1 MLSERKKTIL
11 KKVVEAYVKTAHPI
25 SSGNLVKKDFPK
37 ISSATLRNEML
48 DLTNEGFLFQPHTS
62 AGKIPTESAFR
73 FFLDN
78 FVEEKKLNK
87 KSQKAILQIQK
98 KGNNQ
103 RKRIKELAKELA
115 EQSGEA
121 IIISFSKDDYFYTG
135 LSNLFA
141 QPEFEDFSLI
151 QDLSEVIDHLDRTME
166 SIFDDIDETK
176 ILMGEENPFSNK
188 CSVILTTLN
197 QSNQKVIIGLLG
209 PLRMDYNRNISLIK
223 FLENL

>member
-1 MLSERKKTIL
+1 MLTERKKSIV
-11 KKVVEAYVKTAHPI
+11 KKVVEEYIKRAKPI
-25 SSGNLVKKDFPK
+25 SSGRLAKKDFPK

-87 KSQKAILQIQK
+87 KSQKALLQIQK
-98 KGNNQ
+98 KENDQ

-141 QPEFEDFSLI
+141 QPEFEDFSLV

-166 SIFDDIDETK
+166 DIFDDIEETK
-176 ILMGEENPFSNK
+176 ILIGEDNPISNK
-188 CSVILTTLN
+188 CSIILSPLI
-197 QSNQKVIIGLLG
+197 QSKQKMIIGLLG